1 MNNTD
6 FPKIV
11 ITDNVLWGQPRII
24 GRRHTVCRDVVSFIM
39 SNESLNFTLE
49 DYQLSMQ
56 EIKQALHYCKL
67 KQCIKDNPKM
77 FCHNC
82 TLSVNQKNEKVE
94 NEKENWKVANILI
107 KKHFE

>member
-24 GRRHTVCRDVVSFIM
+24 GRRLAVGDIVSFIM

-56 EIKQALHYCKL
+56 EISQALHYCKL
-67 KQCIKDNPKM
+67 KQCIKDNPKK

-82 TLSVNQKNEKVE
+82 TLSVNQENEKVE
-94 NEKENWKVANILI
+94 DEKENWKIANILM
-107 KKHFE
+107 KKLFE